1 MDQIQTALLVV
12 ALVAFVLYRQLQ
24 TRQIS
29 AERAYTL
36 PAVMVVIGVVQGGIY
51 DKVHPAVS
59 VAILIAGVVSA
70 LGLGAVRATTMK
82 VWRDERGAMWRR
94 GTPLTLGAWVLSV
107 AVRVGLIGIG
117 YWAGMKTE
125 TGGLLLF
132 LGLTLLAQNAVVA
145 WRAQRLGGVG
155 AVSVVS

>member
-12 ALVAFVLYRQLQ
+12 ALVAFVLYKQLQ
-24 TRQIS
+24 TRQVS

-36 PAVMVVIGVVQGGIY
+36 PGIMMIIGVVQGGLY
-51 DKVHPAVS
+51 DRTHPAAS
-59 VAILIAGVVSA
+59 VALLAAGVVSA

-82 VWRDERGAMWRR
+82 IWQDERGARWRR
-94 GTPLTLGAWVLSV
+94 GTPLTLAAWVLSV

-117 YWAGMKTE
+117 YWAGMKAE

-145 WRAQRLGGVG
+145 WRAQRLTGAR
-155 AVSVVS
+155 AVSVVA